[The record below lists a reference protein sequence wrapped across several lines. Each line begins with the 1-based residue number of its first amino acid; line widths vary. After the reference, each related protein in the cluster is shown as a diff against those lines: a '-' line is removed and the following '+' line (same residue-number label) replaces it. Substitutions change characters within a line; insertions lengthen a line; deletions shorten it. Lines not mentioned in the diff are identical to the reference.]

1 MIGSCVR
8 FWVSGHTAGGR
19 VLRKNLDLSILG
31 KDIYVNIYASNKR
44 NFVALYDTFV
54 HFLYTSSMYK
64 NRMAII

>member
-19 VLRKNLDLSILG
+19 VLRKNHNISILG

-44 NFVALYDTFV
+44 NFVALYETVV
-54 HFLYTSSMYK
+54 HILYTSSMYK
-64 NRMAII
+64 NCVSII